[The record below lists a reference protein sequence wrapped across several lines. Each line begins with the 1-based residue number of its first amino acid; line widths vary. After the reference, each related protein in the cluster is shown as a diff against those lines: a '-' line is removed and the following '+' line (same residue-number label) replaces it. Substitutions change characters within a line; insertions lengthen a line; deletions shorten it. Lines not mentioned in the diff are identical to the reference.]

1 MATHKKFS
9 PNLAT
14 HNMGS
19 HVLIM
24 RTMITY
30 SHVFTD
36 GKKYIVIKL
45 IRSIFIVF
53 FALLDSKEKF
63 PL

>member
-1 MATHKKFS
+1 
-9 PNLAT
+9 
-14 HNMGS
+14 MGS
-19 HVLIM
+19 HILIM

-45 IRSIFIVF
+45 IRSSFIVF
-53 FALLDSKEKF
+53 FALLDSEEKF